1 MTNEELF
8 LKEGAAYFGNR
19 LIYRNKD
26 VGITAPGAVLVL
38 TPEGE
43 EIAARLRNITDVEA
57 KPVRTRKPKVDDVSG
72 ESDTPNAE

>member
-8 LKEGAAYFGNR
+8 LREGASYFGNR

-26 VGITAPGAVLVL
+26 VGMTAPGAVLVL

-43 EIAARLRNITDVEA
+43 EVAARLRNITDVEA
-57 KPVRTRKPKVDDVSG
+57 KPVRTRRLKADDAVSDVDS
-72 ESDTPNAE
+72 AE